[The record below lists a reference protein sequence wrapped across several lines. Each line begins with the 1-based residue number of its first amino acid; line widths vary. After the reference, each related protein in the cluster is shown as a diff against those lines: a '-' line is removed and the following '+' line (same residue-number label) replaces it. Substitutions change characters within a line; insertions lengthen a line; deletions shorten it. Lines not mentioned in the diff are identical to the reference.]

1 MAEIETEV
9 KPEEPTE
16 DDMDISDSDEN
27 QGKPPLPPMPPPDDD
42 YNLQNS
48 NQNEQYNEEMQS
60 RVTDLSLLLF
70 DKLEFLEVSKKG
82 LTNFQVMFIELEVR
96 QLFFLIS
103 SKFCLS
109 MYTASFDHDT
119 IVDCLEM
126 FLEVNNI
133 TRSTEFAFHHS
144 VASYMN

>member
-48 NQNEQYNEEMQS
+48 ELIFFYNYVHWPLS
-60 RVTDLSLLLF
+60 CYNRV
-70 DKLEFLEVSKKG
+70 
-82 LTNFQVMFIELEVR
+82 
-96 QLFFLIS
+96 
-103 SKFCLS
+103 
-109 MYTASFDHDT
+109 
-119 IVDCLEM
+119 EM
-126 FLEVNNI
+126 FRFSAGIPMPFNI
-133 TRSTEFAFHHS
+133 MYGLNQLRCR
-144 VASYMN
+144 